1 MAQNAIE
8 HENAVGSWVTL
19 RIARSGKITNILTIE
34 TDLDLDPEAHGYQKD
49 KVNSLIDAAV
59 AYVREHVRID
69 TIEIGPLREGAYEVT
84 SIGGDDA

>member
-8 HENAVGSWVTL
+8 HENAVASWVTL
-19 RIARSGKITNILTIE
+19 RVSRDGKITTILTIE
-34 TDLDLDPEAHGYQKD
+34 TDLDLNPEAHDYQKD

-59 AYVREHVRID
+59 AYIREHVRID

-84 SIGGDDA
+84 SIGDDNA

>member
-8 HENAVGSWVTL
+8 HENAVASWVTL
-19 RIARSGKITNILTIE
+19 RVTRDGKTTTILTIE
-34 TDLDLDPEAHGYQKD
+34 TDLDLNPEVHDYKKD
-49 KVNSLIDAAV
+49 KVKSLIDAAV

-84 SIGGDDA
+84 SIGDNNA